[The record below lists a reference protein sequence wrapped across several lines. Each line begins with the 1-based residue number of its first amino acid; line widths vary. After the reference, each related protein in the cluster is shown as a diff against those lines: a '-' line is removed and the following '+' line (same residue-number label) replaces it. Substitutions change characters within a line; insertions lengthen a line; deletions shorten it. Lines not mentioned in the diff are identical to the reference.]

1 MLPEILSD
9 PFGERSPTL
18 ARKPLL
24 LLGGRFRFD
33 SNSPELL
40 RLVDSAYAGLPR
52 HRLSSEAPE
61 LRVSLLLTSPPKV
74 TSPPK
79 ARKSAGSQ
87 HALNRPEPPPLAM
100 LHGAGL
106 LGGATVSSNVVVLS
120 PREGAALVV
129 VSPQMLRFPYHT
141 RYELI

>member
-52 HRLSSEAPE
+52 HRLPTEAPE
-61 LRVSLLLTSPPKV
+61 LRVSLLLTSPPK
-74 TSPPK
+74 
-79 ARKSAGSQ
+79 ARKSAGS
-87 HALNRPEPPPLAM
+87 HHTLDPEPPPLAM
-100 LHGAGL
+100 LHGAGF
-106 LGGATVSSNVVVLS
+106 LGGAAVSSNVVVLS
-120 PREGAALVV
+120 PRE
-129 VSPQMLRFPYHT
+129 
-141 RYELI
+141 